1 MPKTYDVIII
11 GGSHAGISAA
21 LTLYR
26 AFHTCLIFDSGKPR
40 DAASDKVRLTNG
52 WEGQDPQ
59 AFRATSVADL
69 EKSGL
74 VDFVSHKATT
84 ISKNSDGN
92 FEVVDVAES
101 KWTGRRVLLAMGVEE
116 KYPDIDGYAENYG
129 SLIYHCM
136 FCFGNDK
143 KGSSVAGLL
152 AMGILAHPQHTI
164 INARDALKF
173 VDSVTLYTNGDSQ
186 VEKALSGVI
195 EDRLS
200 IDSRR
205 IKSLAKS
212 YDGTGIVIEFD
223 TGEKQSLAF
232 LVHKPDI
239 EVSGAIPEQLGCEM
253 IPDIG
258 IKVTPPFNS
267 TSVEGVFAAGDC
279 CSPLR
284 NIPSAMSMGSFAG
297 CGIARSLPPGPL
309 KK

>member
-1 MPKTYDVIII
+1 
-11 GGSHAGISAA
+11 
-21 LTLYR
+21 
-26 AFHTCLIFDSGKPR
+26 
-40 DAASDKVRLTNG
+40 
-52 WEGQDPQ
+52 
-59 AFRATSVADL
+59 
-69 EKSGL
+69 
-74 VDFVSHKATT
+74 
-84 ISKNSDGN
+84 
-92 FEVVDVAES
+92 
-101 KWTGRRVLLAMGVEE
+101 
-116 KYPDIDGYAENYG
+116 
-129 SLIYHCM
+129 M
-136 FCFGNDK
+136 FCFGNDNK
-143 KGSSVAGLL
+143 ASSVAGLL
-152 AMGILAHPQHTI
+152 AMGILAHPQHAI

-205 IKSLAKS
+205 IKSLAKP
-212 YDGTGIVIEFD
+212 YNGTGILIEFN
-223 TGEKQSLAF
+223 TGDKQSLAF

-253 IPDIG
+253 IPEIG